1 MNVSTRHLTYAGVGL
16 VCLAGCI
23 NQTGDAGDAPFVA
36 AKAIAV
42 ADLIGGAGGFG
53 GMAMT
58 GYSDHTPLS
67 MGFVDA
73 DDLADPDDTMSVLL
87 TNESTQEATFHLTY
101 FASSLGFE
109 EQTMDVVVGAG
120 EETTVEIPCAEIVGM
135 GSLTMPGA
143 MGCHL
148 ADGIEVENTLAVPVF
163 LGMDFACG
171 TVLQFVLTPDADDL
185 DADDDVEEL
194 ILLSDGMLGHMQS
207 GGPTGHTHRMG
218 GMMGGMMFGHM
229 GG

>member
-1 MNVSTRHLTYAGVGL
+1 MIVSTRHMTYAGIGL
-16 VCLAGCI
+16 AWLAGCI
-23 NQTGDAGDAPFVA
+23 NQAGDAGDAPFVA

-58 GYSDHTPLS
+58 GYSDHAPLS
-67 MGFVDA
+67 MGFLDA

-101 FASSLGFE
+101 FAGSIDFE
-109 EQTMDVVVGAG
+109 EQTMDVTVPAG
-120 EETTVEIPCAEIVGM
+120 DETTVEIPCSEIVGM
-135 GSLTMPGA
+135 GPLTVPGGV
-143 MGCHL
+143 GCTL
-148 ADGIEVENTLAVPVF
+148 ASGEEIDNLMAVPVF
-163 LGMDFACG
+163 LGMDFFCG
-171 TVLQFVLTPDADDL
+171 TVRQFVLTADADDL
-185 DADDDVEEL
+185 DGDEDTGEL